1 MTTEAHEVRILDART
16 SLPGGL
22 EAWSLDTHGFCCVP
36 APTPVA
42 DFTNRALVKAE
53 YYPRMV
59 DRVKRLTG
67 AKEGY
72 IFHFL
77 IRNEN
82 PKNLSMSYARF
93 CHADGG
99 NLSPPFWRKLLVERF
114 GAA

>member
-1 MTTEAHEVRILDART
+1 MLVWCLTTR
-16 SLPGGL
+16 
-22 EAWSLDTHGFCCVP
+22 
-36 APTPVA
+36 
-42 DFTNRALVKAE
+42 K
-53 YYPRMV
+53 V
-59 DRVKRLTG
+59 DLVKRLTG

-99 NLSPPFWRKLLVERF
+99 NLSPPFWRQLLVERF
-114 GAA
+114 GAAEEEVKNSDIAMLNVWHPVPLL